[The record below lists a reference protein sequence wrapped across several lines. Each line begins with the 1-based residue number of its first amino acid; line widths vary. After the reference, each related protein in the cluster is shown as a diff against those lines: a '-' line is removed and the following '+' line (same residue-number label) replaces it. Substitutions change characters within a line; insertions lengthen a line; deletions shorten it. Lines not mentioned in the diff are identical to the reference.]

1 MLSSYRRVGQET
13 WSWSAATQTSLRVER
28 QELADIYTTTTTAR
42 NHVLR
47 SHSFSFQSFQCRS
60 YPLFFLNFL
69 AHRFFRPCASSPQSN
84 RPQYEIENHGSIA
97 NEVIPGTRV
106 IKVNFACGLGVL
118 KCIVIVD
125 LTFDKSAEKSN
136 RRFVNCDLPTFSKK
150 NLNIR

>member
-42 NHVLR
+42 NHFLR
-47 SHSFSFQSFQCRS
+47 SRSFSFQSFLPSIFCIK
-60 YPLFFLNFL
+60 NFL
-69 AHRFFRPCASSPQSN
+69 AHRFFRPCTSSPQSN
-84 RPQYEIENHGSIA
+84 RPHYEIENHGSIA

-106 IKVNFACGLGVL
+106 IRVNFACGLGFL
-118 KCIVIVD
+118 KCIVFLD

-136 RRFVNCDLPTFSKK
+136 RHFVNCDLPTFS
-150 NLNIR
+150 